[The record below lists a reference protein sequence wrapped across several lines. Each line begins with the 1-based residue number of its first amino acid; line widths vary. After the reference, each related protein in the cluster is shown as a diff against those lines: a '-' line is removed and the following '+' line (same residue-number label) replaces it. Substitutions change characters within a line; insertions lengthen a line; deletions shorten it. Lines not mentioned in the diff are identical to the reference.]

1 MGSTLIGISTI
12 RACKANERL
21 ALEFDNLQNVH
32 SSVWQTLMSINTGE
46 CRKAIN
52 DELGRM
58 MKFPYRHIS
67 TNKRAVKKRRTE
79 VFARFQVRFL
89 SRIISAIVVIVIPRC
104 CYVSSQ
110 LSLFF
115 SITALGLWLD
125 CVSCAFVASIC
136 FSFIVM
142 NQQESEDSEP
152 ATTSSNVGLAISQA
166 LILTGMVQYGIRQMM
181 ESFQLF
187 TNAERVLQYTKL
199 EQEPLILRR
208 PTRDWPFKGISVIA
222 DVRWK
227 IYDLLT
233 STYFSSISPA
243 TSSLLHFNFNICDT
257 FRKVWLNSRICRSF
271 MTSMRHQ
278 LWWISTLPLSQR
290 WRSELLEGE
299 SKLLQHYCRNF
310 LRNVIS
316 KLCTRDVLI
325 RYFFF
330 APMQNWRRQ
339 KLNHQC
345 TVPTLVHRR
354 THIDWRHRHG
364 WHQFG
369 EFAFESIN
377 HPAGSSAFFR
387 NNPL

>member
-12 RACKANERL
+12 RACKAKERL

-67 TNKRAVKKRRTE
+67 ATTHGQTSCGEEANGS
-79 VFARFQVRFL
+79 FSRFHVRFL
-89 SRIISAIVVIVIPRC
+89 SRIISPSFVVIVVLWC

-110 LSLFF
+110 LLLLF

-142 NQQESEDSEP
+142 NQRESEESDP
-152 ATTSSNVGLAISQA
+152 ATASSNVGLAISQA

-208 PTRDWPFKGISVIA
+208 PTRDWPFKG
-222 DVRWK
+222 K
-227 IYDLLT
+227 
-233 STYFSSISPA
+233 
-243 TSSLLHFNFNICDT
+243 C
-257 FRKVWLNSRICRSF
+257 
-271 MTSMRHQ
+271 
-278 LWWISTLPLSQR
+278 
-290 WRSELLEGE
+290 
-299 SKLLQHYCRNF
+299 YCRCSLKNLRLAHLNIFFIHF
-310 LRNVIS
+310 LS
-316 KLCTRDVLI
+316 LCL
-325 RYFFF
+325 FF
-330 APMQNWRRQ
+330 
-339 KLNHQC
+339 
-345 TVPTLVHRR
+345 
-354 THIDWRHRHG
+354 
-364 WHQFG
+364 QFQ
-369 EFAFESIN
+369 
-377 HPAGSSAFFR
+377 H
-387 NNPL
+387 L